1 MEIRN
6 LSQEEEQKVCRLRDM
21 IVLALSG
28 DGILSAEEELCIKT
42 VMTMKSIKLDYVELV
57 LSDPFAIKDSYPTT
71 HKEKLE
77 YLADIV
83 QLMMSDNKC
92 PIKEIKYCEA
102 ISDRLGLSRD
112 DLSTCV
118 EAWSFDYPKAADDY
132 VANGGIIVR

>member
-1 MEIRN
+1 M
-6 LSQEEEQKVCRLRDM
+6 L
-21 IVLALSG
+21 
-28 DGILSAEEELCIKT
+28 
-42 VMTMKSIKLDYVELV
+42 

-102 ISDRLGLSRD
+102 ISDKLGLSRD

>member
-6 LSQEEEQKVCRLRDM
+6 LSQEEEQKLCRLRDM

-71 HKEKLE
+71 HKDQASTHVLKSSLLRPSLSEMASQYFISLMGH
-77 YLADIV
+77 LLSDIISCT
-83 QLMMSDNKC
+83 MSA
-92 PIKEIKYCEA
+92 KY
-102 ISDRLGLSRD
+102 SSFSL
-112 DLSTCV
+112 CV
-118 EAWSFDYPKAADDY
+118 
-132 VANGGIIVR
+132 VG